1 MNHQL
6 FGSYVVFARALKTDI
21 KRTLAI
27 LIVPA
32 ILILL
37 AACFISNSAFAQTG
51 MDIPVEI
58 SWSDQ
63 SAATRPSGVTLRL
76 MNGNTT
82 VSTLTLTSANLDPS
96 DSNKWV
102 GVFDDVPYNANY
114 TIVEDSVSGYSI
126 TSNNLSPSISAVTIL
141 ESAYDTNTYTQT
153 GTTHNLGDVNFIV
166 VRTSNNYYVW
176 TLDDYPSG
184 TKRNELTSAVR
195 AMVGNNNATI
205 SAYYSGIPETM
216 TMTYI
221 FIAGVQTSVSGS
233 EGNVSIRH
241 YRGLFG
247 GSITGIYYGNLVP
260 GTTDGVSFENVRI
273 IPTYKLT
280 VHHLKEDNTQLAA
293 DVETTY
299 NEGDT
304 YTATPISNNRYTPE
318 LTIGQAT
325 GTITQDTEVTYVYH
339 PNFHTVSYVFT
350 GSVLPPN
357 ADGLLHAPQEYDDGS
372 TVTVA
377 PEPTAPQGYRFLG
390 WQMNGQSISGTFTM
404 PSQDV
409 TITGSWEQFN
419 GYFAPAISKQIT
431 NVQNDPYRFGDT
443 VEFQITVTNT
453 ANFPITNVHVKEKLL
468 GANFVADSDYT
479 LSSDTEAVIA
489 SIPANGSVILIAEY
503 EISDDVTET
512 RANTVEITSAS
523 TSNYYFLDPN
533 EDYTASVQFATQSWQ
548 DVPVLTGVKTNGTI
562 LYFVLMFLGAIGIG
576 GSIVAHQV
584 NIKERE
590 K

>member
-1 MNHQL
+1 M
-6 FGSYVVFARALKTDI
+6 VFTRALKTDI
-21 KRTLAI
+21 KRTLTI

-37 AACFISNSAFAQTG
+37 AVSFIVNVVFAQTG

-63 SAATRPSGVTLRL
+63 SAATRPSSVTLRL

-126 TSNNLSPSISAVTIL
+126 TSNNLSPNFTSATID
-141 ESAYDTNTYTQT
+141 SFSRMPGANSS
-153 GTTHNLGDVNFIV
+153 GSHSLGDVNYIV
-166 VRTSNNYYVW
+166 SHLSNDNYGLW
-176 TLDDYPSG
+176 TLEEYEGDKYNELLALIRQKIGSNISINRYVSGLNNAELPVGMISGGIEISG
-184 TKRNELTSAVR
+184 TEGNISIRVSNAFLNLTTVSDIYA
-195 AMVGNNNATI
+195 GNATI
-205 SAYYSGIPETM
+205 
-216 TMTYI
+216 
-221 FIAGVQTSVSGS
+221 AGSNTVLFV
-233 EGNVSIRH
+233 NSI
-241 YRGLFG
+241 
-247 GSITGIYYGNLVP
+247 LV
-260 GTTDGVSFENVRI
+260 R
-273 IPTYKLT
+273 TYKLT
-280 VHHLKEDNTQLAA
+280 VHHLKEDNTQFAA

-304 YTATPISNNRYTPE
+304 YEALSISDPDYTPE
-318 LTIGQAT
+318 LKIGPAT
-325 GTITQDTEVTYVYH
+325 GIITQDTEVTYVYH
-339 PNFHTVSYVFT
+339 PKFHNVIYQFAEGVQ
-350 GSVLPPN
+350 PPN
-357 ADGLLHAPQEYDDGS
+357 ASSLLPATAPHNDGA

-419 GYFAPAISKQIT
+419 GYFAPTISKQIT

-453 ANFPITNVHVKEKLL
+453 ANFPITNVHVKEKML
-468 GANFVADSDYT
+468 GANFVADSGYT

-489 SIPANGSVILIAEY
+489 SIPANSSVILTAEY
-503 EISDDVTET
+503 EIPDDVTET
-512 RANTVEITSAS
+512 RTNTVEITSAS
-523 TSNYYFLDPN
+523 ASNYYFLDPN
-533 EDYTASVQFATQSWQ
+533 VDYTTSVLFATQSWQ

>member
-1 MNHQL
+1 M
-6 FGSYVVFARALKTDI
+6 VFTRALKTDI
-21 KRTLAI
+21 KRTLTI

-37 AACFISNSAFAQTG
+37 AVSFIVNAVFAQTG
-51 MDIPVEI
+51 MDIPVAV

-63 SAATRPSGVTLRL
+63 SVATRPNSVTLRL

-82 VSTLTLTSANLDPS
+82 VSTLTLTSANVDPS
-96 DSNKWV
+96 DSDKWV

-141 ESAYDTNTYTQT
+141 ESTYDTNTYTQT
-153 GTTHNLGDVNFIV
+153 GTTYNLGDVNFIV
-166 VRTSNNYYVW
+166 VRVSNNYYVW
-176 TLDDYPSG
+176 TLDDYPTG

-195 AMVGNNNATI
+195 AMIGNNNATI

-216 TMTYI
+216 SITYI
-221 FIAGVQTSVSGS
+221 LISGVQTAVSGS

-241 YRGLFG
+241 TRGLFG
-247 GSITGIYYGNLVP
+247 GSIAGIYYGNLVP

-273 IPTYKLT
+273 VPTYNLT
-280 VHHLKEDNTQLAA
+280 VHHLNEDSTQFAA
-293 DVETTY
+293 DVVTTY
-299 NEGDT
+299 NEGDP
-304 YTATPISNNRYTPE
+304 YTASPISDPNYTPE

-339 PNFHTVSYVFT
+339 PKFHDVIYQFT
-350 GSVLPPN
+350 GSVQPPN
-357 ADGLLHAPQEYDDGS
+357 ASSLLPATVTYNDGD

-390 WQMNGQSISGTFTM
+390 WQMNGQSVSGTFTM

-419 GYFAPAISKQIT
+419 GYFAPTISKQIT
-431 NVQNDPYRFGDT
+431 NLQNPYRFGDT

-453 ANFPITNVHVKEKLL
+453 ANFPITNVHVTENLL
-468 GANFVADSDYT
+468 GANFVAASGYT

-489 SIPANGSVILIAEY
+489 SIPSNGSVVLTAEY
-503 EISDDVTET
+503 EIPDDVTQT
-512 RANTVEITSAS
+512 RTNTVEITSA
-523 TSNYYFLDPN
+523 TAGNYYFLDPN
-533 EDYTASVQFATQSWQ
+533 QNYTASAQFATQSWQ

>member
-1 MNHQL
+1 M
-6 FGSYVVFARALKTDI
+6 VFTRALKTDI
-21 KRTLAI
+21 KRTLTI
-27 LIVPA
+27 IIVPA

-37 AACFISNSAFAQTG
+37 AVSFIVNVVFAQTG
-51 MDIPVEI
+51 MDIPVAV

-63 SAATRPSGVTLRL
+63 SVATRPSSVTLRL
-76 MNGNTT
+76 MNGNAT
-82 VSTLTLTSANLDPS
+82 VSTLTLTSANLDPLDS
-96 DSNKWV
+96 DKWV

-141 ESAYDTNTYTQT
+141 ESTYDTNTYTQT
-153 GTTHNLGDVNFIV
+153 GTTYNLGDVNFIV

-184 TKRNELTSAVR
+184 TKRNELASAVR

-216 TMTYI
+216 TMTYLLI
-221 FIAGVQTSVSGS
+221 VGVQTSVSGS

-241 YRGLFG
+241 DRGFFG
-247 GSITGIYYGNLVP
+247 GSISGIYYGNLVP

-273 IPTYKLT
+273 IPTYNLT
-280 VHHLKEDNTQLAA
+280 VHHLQEDEVTQFAA
-293 DVETTY
+293 DVVTTY

-304 YTATPISNNRYTPE
+304 YTASPISDPNYTPE
-318 LTIGQAT
+318 LKIGSAT

-339 PNFHTVSYVFT
+339 PKFHDVIYQFT
-350 GSVLPPN
+350 GSVQPPN
-357 ADGLLHAPQEYDDGS
+357 ASSLLPATVTYNDGD

-377 PEPTAPQGYRFLG
+377 PEPTDPQGYRFLG
-390 WQMNGQSISGTFTM
+390 WQMNGQSVSGTFTM
-404 PSQDV
+404 PSQNV
-409 TITGSWEQFN
+409 TITGSWERFN
-419 GYFAPAISKQIT
+419 GHFAPTISKHIT
-431 NVQNDPYRFGDT
+431 NVQNGPYRFGDT

-453 ANFPITNVHVKEKLL
+453 ANFPITNVHVTENLL
-468 GANFVADSDYT
+468 GANFVANSGYA

-489 SIPANGSVILIAEY
+489 SIPANSSVILTAEY
-503 EISDDVTET
+503 EIPDDVTRT

-523 TSNYYFLDPN
+523 ASNYYFLNPN
-533 EDYTASVQFATQSWQ
+533 VDYTTSVLFATQSWQ
-548 DVPVLTGVKTNGTI
+548 DVPVLTGVKTNDTI

-576 GSIVAHQV
+576 GSIVAHQA